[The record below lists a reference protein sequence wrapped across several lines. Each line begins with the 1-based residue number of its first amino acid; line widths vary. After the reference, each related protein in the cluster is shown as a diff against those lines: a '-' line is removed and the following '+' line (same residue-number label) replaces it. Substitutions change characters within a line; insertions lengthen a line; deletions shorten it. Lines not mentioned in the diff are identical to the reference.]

1 MRLYRVWDSNA
12 ARRWA
17 NVPVGQGSAC
27 LPTKTRIPI
36 FFIAHSN
43 KILHACGGERTPV
56 YVLLHVELDRDR
68 DGLPG
73 PRRRGFPATTN
84 PPKNDALGD
93 P

>member
-1 MRLYRVWDSNA
+1 MRLA
-12 ARRWA
+12 
-17 NVPVGQGSAC
+17 VGPMCPLDKDPPAYPLKQGSN
-27 LPTKTRIPI
+27 LLYSPLKQNSSRVR
-36 FFIAHSN
+36 
-43 KILHACGGERTPV
+43 GGERTPV
-56 YVLLHVELDRDR
+56 YVLLHVGLDRDR